1 MNFKPEGYHSLT
13 PYLTMR
19 DAAKAIDFYKK
30 VFDAKEH
37 MRMPAPGGKIG
48 HAELQIGDSVIM
60 LADECSEGKSPA
72 ALGGTP
78 VGLMFYLPDV
88 DATFKLA
95 LAEGATVQRP
105 VQDQFYGDR
114 SGSIVDPFGHIWHL
128 ATHVE
133 DVSPEEMEKRQAEA
147 AKQAVASAK

>member
-1 MNFKPEGYHSLT
+1 
-13 PYLTMR
+13 
-19 DAAKAIDFYKK
+19 
-30 VFDAKEH
+30 
-37 MRMPAPGGKIG
+37 
-48 HAELQIGDSVIM
+48 
-60 LADECSEGKSPA
+60 
-72 ALGGTP
+72 
-78 VGLMFYLPDV
+78 MFYLPDV

-114 SGSIVDPFGHIWHL
+114 TGSIVDPFGHIWHL

-147 AKQAVASAK
+147 AKQVVAAAK